1 MERDEISPNRIKS
14 LQWIASSFENV
25 RIIGWHLIK
34 YWTPFTDLILLGKI
48 PHNCLCLHRGG
59 LKYDFREKIHLMVIR
74 CYWPISQSSPEN
86 PGWHWHLPSIQDP
99 WFWHGLLLHLSTTK
113 KMNNPSPEIDHETPN
128 FWDACQCKLLTSNM
142 ISHAIW
148 CKQETILFS

>member
-1 MERDEISPNRIKS
+1 MERDEISPSRIKS

-25 RIIGWHLIK
+25 RIIGWHLLK
-34 YWTPFTDLILLGKI
+34 YWTPFTDLILLEKI

-59 LKYDFREKIHLMVIR
+59 LKYDFKVKIHLMVIR

-86 PGWHWHLPSIQDP
+86 LGWHWHLPSIQDP

-113 KMNNPSPEIDHETPN
+113 KKWTTQVLKRHNISAT
-128 FWDACQCKLLTSNM
+128 LLAVNYAM
-142 ISHAIW
+142 KAI
-148 CKQETILFS
+148 E